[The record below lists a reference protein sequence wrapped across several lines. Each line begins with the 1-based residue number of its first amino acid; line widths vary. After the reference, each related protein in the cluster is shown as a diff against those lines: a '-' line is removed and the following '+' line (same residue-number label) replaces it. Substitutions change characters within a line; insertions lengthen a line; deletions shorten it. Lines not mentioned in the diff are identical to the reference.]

1 MHNVATIFRREFASY
16 FATPLAFV
24 FIVIF
29 LILVGVFAFYIGNF
43 YERGQADLAPFFA
56 YHPWLYLFL
65 IPALSMRLWAEE
77 RKSGTIELLMTLP
90 VTLWQAVLGKY
101 LAAWLFSG
109 VALALTFP
117 IWITVNYLGDPDNG
131 TILAAYIGSFLMAGG
146 FLAIGAC
153 ISATTRNQ
161 VIAFIFTVVVCFL
174 FLLAGFA
181 LVLEMFEGW
190 APQPIIDAIASLSF
204 LTHFTSISKG
214 VIDFRD
220 LLYFGTLIAAWLAAN
235 AIVLELKKAD

>member
-90 VTLWQAVLGKY
+90 VTLWQAVLGKF
-101 LAAWLFSG
+101 LAAWLFAG

-117 IWITVNYLGDPDNG
+117 MWITVNYLGDPDNG

-181 LVLEMFEGW
+181 LVLEVFEGW

-214 VIDFRD
+214 VIDIRD
-220 LLYFGTLIAAWLAAN
+220 LLYFGTLIAGWLVAN